1 MIWNLDL
8 AWITR
13 NPRSIANG
21 VTAVQGTR
29 AALCCLAGSDRAVGS
44 VSLGATKARTRPV
57 LHPIARSASRNLL
70 WGALGV
76 ATLFMVLVSPL
87 AHLDHHL
94 LTAHMVQHLLL
105 MIMAAPL
112 ILLGT
117 RGIVPSSRMRIIS
130 THPIFCW
137 LAGTVTVIAWHIP
150 AVFELA
156 LRSHFLHE
164 FEQVSFFVAGL
175 LFWWPVILPASG
187 AVTGWSVPLYLF
199 FATLPC
205 DALSAFLVFC
215 GHVVYPPY
223 LCVVGH
229 SRLSPLE
236 DQSLAGALMWVTVTF
251 AYLIPAL
258 AVTAELLS
266 GGRGRA
272 AVVESG
278 HSSPDLEIGPPT
290 GPSVWARLR
299 AAIPDFWTLTKPEV
313 NFLIIIAAGA
323 GFYLGCPSN
332 LPAFP
337 FDRLLNTLFGT
348 LLVASGTGALNQYLE
363 YRFDAR
369 MRRTCKRPVASGRL
383 RPAAALWF
391 GVSVAAIGGV
401 YLLITVNALTSAIA
415 VLTLASY
422 LLVYTPLKRKTP
434 LCTLVG
440 ALPGAAPPLIGWAGA
455 SGSLSGQAWILYT
468 LLFLWQFPH
477 FMAIAWMYRE
487 DYARAGYLIFP
498 AEGEDGFLNWQTLGP
513 SCALFL
519 VGIAAVA
526 ANHGSIYQYGGAVL
540 LGACLLYYARHQV
553 LVRSK
558 AAARQLLKVSI
569 FYLPLQFL
577 ILVLGKA

>member
-1 MIWNLDL
+1 
-8 AWITR
+8 
-13 NPRSIANG
+13 
-21 VTAVQGTR
+21 
-29 AALCCLAGSDRAVGS
+29 
-44 VSLGATKARTRPV
+44 
-57 LHPIARSASRNLL
+57 
-70 WGALGV
+70 
-76 ATLFMVLVSPL
+76 MVLASPL
-87 AHLDHHL
+87 ALLDHHL
-94 LTAHMVQHLLL
+94 LTAHMLQHLLL
-105 MIMAAPL
+105 MIVAAPL
-112 ILLGT
+112 ILLGA
-117 RGIVPSSRMRIIS
+117 RGIVLARRMKIIS
-130 THPIFCW
+130 AHPIVCW
-137 LAGTVTVIAWHIP
+137 LAGTVTVIAWHVP

-156 LRSHFLHE
+156 LQSHFLHE
-164 FEQVSFFVAGL
+164 FEQVSFFIAGI
-175 LFWWPVILPASG
+175 LFWWPVILPASS

-223 LCVVGH
+223 LCFVGH

-236 DQSLAGALMWVTVTF
+236 DQALAGALMWVTVTF

-258 AVTAELLS
+258 AVTAKLLS
-266 GGRGRA
+266 GGPERA
-272 AVVESG
+272 AGVEADYFLS
-278 HSSPDLEIGPPT
+278 DLEIGAAT
-290 GPSVWARLR
+290 RPSVWERLR

-323 GFYLGCPSN
+323 GFYLGCPTN

-337 FDRLLNTLFGT
+337 FGRLLNALFGT

-363 YRFDAR
+363 FRFDAR
-369 MRRTCKRPVASGRL
+369 MRRTCRRPVASGRL

-391 GVSVAAIGGV
+391 GISLAAIGGV
-401 YLLITVNALTSAIA
+401 YLLITVNALASALA
-415 VLTLASY
+415 VLTLVSY

-440 ALPGAAPPLIGWAGA
+440 ALPGAAPPLIGWAAA
-455 SGSLSGQAWILYT
+455 SGSLSGQAWILYA

-498 AEGEDGFLNWQTLGP
+498 TRGEESFLNWQTLGP
-513 SCALFL
+513 SCALF
-519 VGIAAVA
+519 VAGIAAVA
-526 ANHGSIYQYGGAVL
+526 ANRGSIYQYSGAVL
-540 LGACLLYYARHQV
+540 LGAVLLYYARHQV
-553 LVRSK
+553 LDRSK